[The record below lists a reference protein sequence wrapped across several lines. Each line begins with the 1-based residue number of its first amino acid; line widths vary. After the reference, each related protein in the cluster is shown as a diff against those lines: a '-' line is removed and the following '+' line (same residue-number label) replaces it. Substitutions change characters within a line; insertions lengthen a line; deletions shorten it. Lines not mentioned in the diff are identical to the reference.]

1 MKNSPYGL
9 WLSYIDTMTAFV
21 AIFLILFVFMF
32 VRARTIDEKS
42 EKLVKNWNLAKE
54 KLEQLNAQPE
64 IDSVF
69 GGIKLTIAEKVLFNI
84 NKADISDAGKETIER
99 LSKILAEFIKSNY
112 QYKKAF
118 RITIGGH
125 TDLTGSDEIN
135 FPLSFKRAFNVSEII
150 KKEFKKLNLDSENIV
165 PIAYGSKYLRK
176 DIQNPYDYR
185 HRRITI
191 VIQILSNEL
200 LTNK

>member
-1 MKNSPYGL
+1 MKNNNYGL
-9 WLSYIDTMTAFV
+9 WLSYIDTMTAFG

-42 EKLVKNWNLAKE
+42 ERLVKNWNSAKD

-64 IDSVF
+64 IDTVF
-69 GGIKLTIAEKVLFNI
+69 GGIKLTIADSVLFSI
-84 NKADISDAGKETIER
+84 NRADISAAGQNVIKR
-99 LSKILAEFIKSNY
+99 LGYILAEFIKSNY

-118 RITIGGH
+118 RITVGGH

-135 FPLSFKRAFNVSEII
+135 FPLSFKRAYNVSEII
-150 KKEFKKLNLDSENIV
+150 KKEFQNLNLDSDNIV

-191 VIQILSNEL
+191 VIQVLSNEL
-200 LTNK
+200 LSNR